1 MPTELKL
8 CQPEE
13 IVIIQVGGERVF
25 SENRLE
31 RKIQSDQ
38 RKERSKK
45 RKASREKRA
54 RKLERTLKKS
64 GIRQEEREREQRE
77 GISKKASF

>member
-31 RKIQSDQ
+31 RKIQSAQ
-38 RKERSKK
+38 RKQEVKGVRRKK
-45 RKASREKRA
+45 VRKDAEI
-54 RKLERTLKKS
+54 S

>member
-38 RKERSKK
+38 RK
-45 RKASREKRA
+45 
-54 RKLERTLKKS
+54 
-64 GIRQEEREREQRE
+64 QEVK
-77 GISKKASF
+77 GVK

>member
-38 RKERSKK
+38 RKQEVKGVKRVEKTRKK
-45 RKASREKRA
+45 VRKDAEI
-54 RKLERTLKKS
+54 S